1 MGKITINITTEKK
14 STRVNIDDIEKNR
27 CNERYYPANRNYPI
41 SNELIPNLYFSL
53 IEHHFVINPDL
64 CSFAFLLN
72 CNNPRPN
79 TIQKIQWKGSL
90 EPLFML
96 VERLYKGYWEAKLI
110 SKKELSVFAENIF
123 VDEDFN
129 PIKWYR
135 PHTKEADQIEMRKV
149 FAEVFGDAMPI
160 VSKHCKFV

>member
-1 MGKITINITTEKK
+1 MGKITIDIITETK
-14 STRVNIDDIEKNR
+14 STRVNIEDIEKNR
-27 CNERYYPANRNYPI
+27 FNECYYPANRNYPI

-53 IEHHFVINPDL
+53 IEHYFIINPDL
-64 CSFAFLLN
+64 SSFAFLLN

-79 TIQKIQWKGSL
+79 TIQKIQWKGSF

-96 VERLYKGYWEAKLI
+96 VERLYRSYWEAKLI
-110 SKKELSVFAENIF
+110 SKKELAVFAEDIF

-135 PHTKEADQIEMRKV
+135 PHTKVAEQIEMRKV